1 MVSLGRADQ
10 QEQLQAQPFPS
21 QPPQKP
27 RRARTRGDTAGT
39 EGQEGSEG
47 GCRRSPAPLAH
58 CWCLSKALPVGAS
71 AFLNTKLDSSQQR
84 WEQPV
89 PGTALSR
96 GKARGEEGSG
106 TASLLGVFSPQ
117 NLSLFEAY
125 RGDAATP
132 GWAEPSGA
140 PAPAGDLLEVAL
152 PSPRALLLLAPIK

>member
-1 MVSLGRADQ
+1 M
-10 QEQLQAQPFPS
+10 
-21 QPPQKP
+21 
-27 RRARTRGDTAGT
+27 
-39 EGQEGSEG
+39 
-47 GCRRSPAPLAH
+47 
-58 CWCLSKALPVGAS
+58 
-71 AFLNTKLDSSQQR
+71 
-84 WEQPV
+84 

-125 RGDAATP
+125 HGDAATP

-140 PAPAGDLLEVAL
+140 PVPAGDLLEVAL